1 MVNFSKKK
9 ILITGGAGFI
19 GKHLIQR
26 LQQQDVRSIRVTSR
40 NLESDSFLNNL
51 GLDIKV
57 GDLKDPIF
65 CDQIT
70 EGIDVVFHLAGQKHN
85 YFVHSAQPANILYEN
100 NLINGNILESAR
112 HSNVSCLVMASSIV
126 VYRGGNIKTY
136 DEDSETILSREA
148 PHLGYA
154 WSKRILEILSYYYR
168 TQYHIDIRVCRLG
181 SAYGPFDKFNSE
193 FAQIVPSL
201 INKIYHGDVIE
212 IDSRSTIKNLIYVGD
227 IADALIKT
235 LFVNKWFN
243 VPVNIVDPKSRITY
257 GNLVDMLGNILNI
270 KPIVKEIG
278 TVGLEKYF
286 RSKYNFYTPRVSL
299 DEGLRATVD
308 YYLKHVATK

>member
-85 YFVHSAQPANILYEN
+85 YFVFRSLGKTRDNRSEMVPFPDA
-100 NLINGNILESAR
+100 LESA
-112 HSNVSCLVMASSIV
+112 AI
-126 VYRGGNIKTY
+126 
-136 DEDSETILSREA
+136 
-148 PHLGYA
+148 
-154 WSKRILEILSYYYR
+154 
-168 TQYHIDIRVCRLG
+168 
-181 SAYGPFDKFNSE
+181 F
-193 FAQIVPSL
+193 PSL
-201 INKIYHGDVIE
+201 TT
-212 IDSRSTIKNLIYVGD
+212 STATWLSG
-227 IADALIKT
+227 A
-235 LFVNKWFN
+235 W
-243 VPVNIVDPKSRITY
+243 
-257 GNLVDMLGNILNI
+257 
-270 KPIVKEIG
+270 
-278 TVGLEKYF
+278 TVG
-286 RSKYNFYTPRVSL
+286 YTAQT
-299 DEGLRATVD
+299 ATE
-308 YYLKHVATK
+308 